1 MLYSLYLVLV
11 AGCGVATK
19 FYSVGQCLVAN
30 RIGRLC
36 QPHRQQH
43 QVETAGMKTLDHTP
57 SQQIDMT
64 ERRKR

>member
-30 RIGRLC
+30 RIGAAMS
-36 QPHRQQH
+36 
-43 QVETAGMKTLDHTP
+43 TT
-57 SQQIDMT
+57 
-64 ERRKR
+64 